1 MDNLSSYDPRGP
13 QQQQQAQWYAPQPY
27 DPREPQQQQAQWQA
41 PPRPIQPQYAPY
53 QGQVPVMTMEPQKS
67 WIATVLLC
75 QLLGTLGIHR
85 FYTGRIISGIFQLL
99 TFGGFGIWV
108 LIDLIMIISG
118 DFKDSYNRP
127 LDQQPVM
134 GGSRSWM
141 ATAFLC
147 LFLGWLGV
155 HRFYTGHIFTGL
167 LQLFTF
173 GGFGIWVLV
182 DLVMIYTDSFR
193 DDLNMLLTRPE
204 RIWSN
209 VYTYSPQVKD

>member
-127 LDQQPVM
+127 LDQQPVV

-141 ATAFLC
+141 TTAFLC

>member
-27 DPREPQQQQAQWQA
+27 DPREPQQQQPQWQA

-108 LIDLIMIISG
+108 LIDLIMI
-118 DFKDSYNRP
+118 
-127 LDQQPVM
+127 
-134 GGSRSWM
+134 
-141 ATAFLC
+141 
-147 LFLGWLGV
+147 
-155 HRFYTGHIFTGL
+155 
-167 LQLFTF
+167 
-173 GGFGIWVLV
+173 
-182 DLVMIYTDSFR
+182 YTDSFR

-204 RIWSN
+204 RVWSN